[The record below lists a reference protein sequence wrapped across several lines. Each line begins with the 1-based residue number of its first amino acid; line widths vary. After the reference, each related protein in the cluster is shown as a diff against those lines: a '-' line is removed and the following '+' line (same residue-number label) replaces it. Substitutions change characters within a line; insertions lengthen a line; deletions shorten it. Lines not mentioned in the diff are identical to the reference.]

1 MATVK
6 PQDRVRIH
14 YTGRTQDGQ
23 VFDTSRDRDP
33 LEFAAGSREV
43 IPGISHAVVGM
54 QEGQQ
59 RTITVAP
66 EDAFGPRRDEMVQE
80 VPRGALPPEV
90 KVGDPLRA
98 QSGEQEIQVWVAE
111 LSDETAIVDG
121 NHPLA
126 GHTLEFDLE
135 LVSVTAADAAEG
147 NTTGDDS
154 RA

>member
-6 PQDRVRIH
+6 PNDRVRIH
-14 YTGRTQDGQ
+14 YTGRTQSGQ

-33 LEFAAGSREV
+33 LEFEAGSREV
-43 IPGISHAVVGM
+43 IQGISHAVVGM

-66 EDAFGPRRDEMVQE
+66 EDAFGPRREEMVQE
-80 VPRGALPPEV
+80 VPRSALPAEV

-111 LSDETAIVDG
+111 LGDEIAIIDG

-135 LVSVTAADAAEG
+135 LVTVSAADDA
-147 NTTGDDS
+147 TGDDA